1 MVKIVIALFNPAL
14 YFASETQRVR
24 VDKMV
29 FCKALRIFL
38 KFLKRFNY
46 PPSIN
51 CKKGVRIV
59 LRRRWFNCKRV
70 FSYLFVTSF
79 NSLMYNVPFFHCFFF
94 LSFHHDW
101 ATLILF
107 YFCPVFA
114 RGPTNRIFSLMAQ
127 KHKNQIDIVKGVLIS
142 ETFLI
147 WLKSFKKMPNHYP
160 EHLG

>member
-1 MVKIVIALFNPAL
+1 MRL
-14 YFASETQRVR
+14 
-24 VDKMV
+24 
-29 FCKALRIFL
+29 FL

-147 WLKSFKKMPNHYP
+147 WRKYPKNLTNHSP
-160 EHLG
+160 ERFPFMWIVIRKVIWHLFLEVIAKEKNSMRFSHL

>member
-1 MVKIVIALFNPAL
+1 M
-14 YFASETQRVR
+14 
-24 VDKMV
+24 
-29 FCKALRIFL
+29 RIFF

-70 FSYLFVTSF
+70 FFISLYIFVSSF
-79 NSLMYNVPFFHCFFF
+79 NSLMYIYTYKPFFHCFFF

-127 KHKNQIDIVKGVLIS
+127 KHKNQIDIVKAVLIS

-147 WLKSFKKMPNHYP
+147 WLKSLKKNAK
-160 EHLG
+160 